1 MKTIWFL
8 AGALALGAPILAQHH
23 EAPAEVKTPEQHSEF
38 KHWRIAP
45 LIGHTMVPAG
55 TSSDHFAIPSWGL
68 DLEYWLNP
76 KWGIGLHND
85 LEVQSFIV
93 EHDGQEM
100 LERESPLVLSL
111 DLLWKP
117 WKGLVFLAGPGY
129 EFEKEENFKLL
140 RFGAEY
146 EFEFDH
152 HWDISP
158 SLFYDTRQE
167 AYDTWSIALGIGK
180 RF

>member
-23 EAPAEVKTPEQHSEF
+23 EAPAEVKTLEQHSEF

-76 KWGIGLHND
+76 KWGFGLHND

-93 EHDGQEM
+93 EHDGEEM
-100 LERESPLVLSL
+100 LERESPWCSPGPALEALERIGVSGWPGLRIR
-111 DLLWKP
+111 
-117 WKGLVFLAGPGY
+117 KGR
-129 EFEKEENFKLL
+129 KL
-140 RFGAEY
+140 
-146 EFEFDH
+146 
-152 HWDISP
+152 
-158 SLFYDTRQE
+158 
-167 AYDTWSIALGIGK
+167 
-180 RF
+180 